1 MRALGACAIY
11 TLRCGGV
18 ATSLALME
26 NTSHQA
32 SRIWYVLGGI
42 LSIFVGFYAM
52 GRPGLATLAVTQVV
66 GIIALASGIV
76 LFFAAVFGKARQHR
90 IFDFF
95 SAILRIVVGLLL
107 VGNVLKGVLVL
118 TLVLGSVFVIEGI
131 YGFVL
136 GLKLRGKNPAWGWV
150 VLNGLAALVLGAMLI
165 AQFPGSAIWAIGLLF
180 GINCIFTGF
189 TLIAYGTS
197 LPKAQEA

>member
-1 MRALGACAIY
+1 
-11 TLRCGGV
+11 
-18 ATSLALME
+18 ME
-26 NTSHQA
+26 NTTHQH
-32 SRIWYVLGGI
+32 SRIWYILGGI
-42 LSIFVGFYAM
+42 LSIFIGFYAM

-90 IFDFF
+90 LYDFF
-95 SAILRIVVGLLL
+95 SAALRIVVCLLL
-107 VGNVLKGVLVL
+107 VANVLKGVLLL
-118 TLVLGSVFVIEGI
+118 TLVLGSIFVIEGI
-131 YGFVL
+131 YGLVL

-150 VLNGLAALVLGAMLI
+150 VFNGLAALVLGIMLI

-180 GINCIFTGF
+180 GINCIFTGA
-189 TLIAYGTS
+189 TLIAYGTA